1 LDYGII
7 VELVIPHDVVEGPVV
22 NFINP
27 RTDGVSYSVACAVA
41 SLLKFFVLAAR
52 IDVLLAGH
60 CMFQNLATKRAYPV
74 GISGTPW
81 ERRTVELEYES
92 PIDRI
97 ALLQQR

>member
-1 LDYGII
+1 
-7 VELVIPHDVVEGPVV
+7 
-22 NFINP
+22 
-27 RTDGVSYSVACAVA
+27 
-41 SLLKFFVLAAR
+41 
-52 IDVLLAGH
+52 
-60 CMFQNLATKRAYPV
+60 MFQNLATKRAYPV